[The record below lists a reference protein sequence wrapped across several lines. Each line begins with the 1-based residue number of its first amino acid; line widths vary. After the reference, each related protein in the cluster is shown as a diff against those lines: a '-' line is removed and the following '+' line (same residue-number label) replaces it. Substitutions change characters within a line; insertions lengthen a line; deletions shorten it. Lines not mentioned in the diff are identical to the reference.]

1 MMGHKDRTVQD
12 MRVAHRVLASFE
24 FKPGGVNRGYTDR
37 ALYVNLSENRIDS
50 KPIPEAVKDRFTG
63 GRGYGL
69 WYLWQAVS
77 SDTKWNDPENEILL
91 CTGPICGI
99 TQYAGSGKTHVV
111 SLSPE
116 TGSVNDNNCGGYF
129 APFLKF
135 SGWDL
140 LEIQGKAKRDVI
152 ILIDGDKGEVTIEEA
167 PYEAIDTY
175 PLVEQLTEMYS
186 DDEKDKGNISIVSS
200 GTGAQHTK
208 LGMLNISWYDAHR
221 KRVRIKQAARGGT
234 GTVFRDKKIKAVIM
248 KYKGVKP
255 NSNEVAN
262 MDLIMKAGRRI
273 NREILSLDRF
283 QSKMRETGT
292 LYLIDLVQ
300 NHDCLP
306 VCNYR
311 YGSHPDAIRIGAEV
325 WKQRM
330 TKEQPYDSCWMGC
343 AMRCSHG
350 VDSFELKSG
359 PLKGQKVL
367 VDGPEYE
374 TVAGLGA
381 NLGIFDPDFVLEAHF
396 YCDNYG
402 LDAIGVGTCIAF
414 LMECYENGVIS
425 KEVTGG
431 LELSFGNA
439 DAALELIHQMS
450 RGEGFGKIAGQGVRI
465 CKQLFVEKY
474 HADPEFLEDIGMEC
488 KGMEISEYVTK
499 ESLAQQGGYGLAN
512 KGPQHDECWLISM
525 DQIKNQLPTFDD
537 KAEALYYFPLFRTW
551 FSLVGLCKL
560 PWNDIEPADNQEIY
574 QGMEAARVPEHVQN
588 YCWLFEGVTG
598 RPLTSEEL
606 ILQSE
611 VAHNFQRLFNLKM
624 GYGTRKYDTI
634 PYRAMGPVTEEEY
647 ESRQERYERQL
658 RETVGSDTEGKSTK
672 EKMEALRAY
681 REEQYQKLCDV
692 VYKRRGW
699 DANGVPTLETVRRL
713 KIDFPDVLGL
723 LKEYRRSETK

>member
-1 MMGHKDRTVQD
+1 MGEKTRPAEELKE
-12 MRVAHRVLASFE
+12 AHRVLASFE
-24 FKPGGVNRGYTDR
+24 FEPGGVNRGYTDR
-37 ALYVNLSENRIDS
+37 ALYVNLSENRIES
-50 KPIPEAVKDRFTG
+50 KSIHKEVKNRFTG

-69 WYLWQAVS
+69 WYLWNAVS
-77 SDTKWNDPENEILL
+77 GNTKWSDPENEIIM

-140 LEIQGKAKRDVI
+140 LEIQGKAEKDVI
-152 ILIDGDKGEVTIEEA
+152 ILIDGNKGKVTIEQA
-167 PYEAIDTY
+167 PYEAVDTY
-175 PLVEQLTEMYS
+175 LLVEQLTEMYA
-186 DDEKDKGNISIVSS
+186 DDEKDNRNISVVSS
-200 GTGAQHTK
+200 GTGAQNTR

-221 KRVRIKQAARGGT
+221 KRVRVKQAARGGT
-234 GTVFRDKKIKAVIM
+234 GTVFRDKKIKAVVV
-248 KYKGVKP
+248 KYKGVTP
-255 NSNEVAN
+255 NSNKVAN
-262 MDLIMKAGRRI
+262 MDLIIKAGRRI
-273 NREILSLDRF
+273 NNEILALDRS
-283 QSKMRETGT
+283 QSRMRETGT
-292 LYLIDLVQ
+292 LCLVDLIQ
-300 NHDCLP
+300 HHHCFP
-306 VCNYR
+306 VCNFK
-311 YGSHPDAIRIGAEV
+311 YGSHPDAFKIGTKV
-325 WKQRM
+325 WQERL
-330 TKEQPYDSCWMGC
+330 TQQEPYDSCWMGC

-350 VDSFELKSG
+350 VDNFELKSG

-374 TVAGLGA
+374 TVAGLAG

-402 LDAIGVGTCIAF
+402 LDAIGVSTCIAF
-414 LMECYENGVIS
+414 LMECYENGVIN
-425 KEVTGG
+425 KEVTQG
-431 LELSFGNA
+431 LELNFGNA

-450 RGEGFGKIAGQGVRI
+450 RGEGFGKVAGQGVHAS
-465 CKQLFVEKY
+465 KQLFMEKY
-474 HADPEFLEDIGMEC
+474 NAEPKFLQDIGVEC
-488 KGMEISEYVTK
+488 KGMEFAEYVTK

-512 KGPQHDECWLISM
+512 KGPQHDEAWLISM
-525 DQIKNQLPTFDD
+525 DQIKNQIPTFGD

-560 PWNDIEPADNQEIY
+560 PWNDIEPANNQEIY
-574 QGMEAARVPEHVQN
+574 QGMEAAKVPEHVQN

-598 RPLTSEEL
+598 KPLTAEEL

-634 PYRAMGPVTEEEY
+634 PYRAMGPVTKEEY
-647 ESRQERYERQL
+647 ESRKERYDKQL
-658 RETVGSDTEGKSTK
+658 EEVVGFTPEGKST
-672 EKMEALRAY
+672 EGKMEALRIY

-699 DANGVPTLETVRRL
+699 DTNGVPTLETVKRL
-713 KIDFPDVLGL
+713 KIDFSDVLKL
-723 LKEYRRSETK
+723 LREYQGGEK